1 MLDIS
6 RAKLIMFLKSAMLE
20 HTTDTVSVSY
30 FWKILDI
37 NPSYLQLKK
46 IKIYFLN

>member
-1 MLDIS
+1 MLL
-6 RAKLIMFLKSAMLE
+6 RSAMLE
-20 HTTDTVSVSY
+20 HATDTDSVSY
-30 FWKILDI
+30 FWKILDT